1 MITPNGGVFGR
12 NPKFNTVSTQ
22 GAVTVGTTATV
33 AGNITLTNGNVVL
46 GTSGKG
52 IDFAATS
59 QAAGMTSELL
69 ADYEEGTWTPTFS
82 PATGSFTTLTMDV
95 VAATYTKVGRQVT
108 VTTYIRTD
116 NVDATGAS
124 GALRVSGLPFTSGAD
139 NYSNAIVGLAL
150 VWNVNHPRAG
160 YIGPSETIITLTT
173 RTAANGTDANV
184 QVSALTTGATANQN
198 ITYLTATYFT

>member
-33 AGNITLTNGNVVL
+33 AGNITLTNGNVVVA
-46 GTSGKG
+46 SGKG
-52 IDFAATS
+52 IDFSAT
-59 QAAGMTSELL
+59 AGTGTSELF
-69 ADYEEGTWTPTFS
+69 ADYEEGTWSPVFS
-82 PATGSFTTLTMDV
+82 PATGSFTTLTMDI